1 MLRRTGITRER
12 GIGDEGAIVR
22 RRTLPAAGRRAFRS
36 ELRHARPPTA
46 RRQPLAPLTLF
57 VSDLHIGRGT
67 HSQSRAAEEDFRAL
81 VDACGEDL
89 AAGALVLVGDVF
101 DQFIEYRHL
110 VPKHAIRTLALLG
123 DLADA
128 GCAVT
133 YVAGN
138 RDPWHVDVLE
148 RQLGVRLVRD
158 SVTEETP
165 GGRTYIAHGD
175 GLVPAE
181 RTYNRLR
188 PILRSPLMARLYRM
202 GLPGDSAFAFAR
214 WFAHRMESDG
224 APETEVTDSLRR
236 RAAELLGTGAADLV
250 VMGHGHSAECTSMSG
265 GTYLNPGYWFADRP
279 FARVDPTGA
288 GVYRWRA
295 GRAEPLAPDAS

>member
-1 MLRRTGITRER
+1 LLAAGITRER
-12 GIGDEGAIVR
+12 GIGGEGAIVR
-22 RRTLPAAGRRAFRS
+22 RRTRPAAGRRAFRS

-46 RRQPLAPLTLF
+46 RRLSAAALILF

-67 HSQSRAAEEDFRAL
+67 PAESRAAEEDFRAL
-81 VDACGEDL
+81 VDAHRGEL
-89 AAGALVLVGDVF
+89 ATGALVLVGDVF

-138 RDPWHVDVLE
+138 RDPWHVDLLE
-148 RQLGVRLVRD
+148 RRLGVRLVRD
-158 SVTEETP
+158 WITEETP

-224 APETEVTDSLRR
+224 APEPAVTASLRR
-236 RAAELLGTGAADLV
+236 KAAELLGTGAADLV
-250 VMGHGHSAECTSMSG
+250 VMGHGHSAECTPMSG
-265 GTYLNPGYWFADRP
+265 GIYLNPGYWFADRT
-279 FARVDPTGA
+279 FACVDASGA
-288 GVYRWRA
+288 GVYRWRD
-295 GRAEPLAPDAS
+295 GRAEPLAPAAS